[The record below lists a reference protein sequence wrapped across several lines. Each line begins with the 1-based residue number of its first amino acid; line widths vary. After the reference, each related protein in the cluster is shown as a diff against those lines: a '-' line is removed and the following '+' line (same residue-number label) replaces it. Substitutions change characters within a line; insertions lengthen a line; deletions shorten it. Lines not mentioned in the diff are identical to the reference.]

1 MELKET
7 GCEFTY
13 FFEKTICS
21 AILNLKGKARS
32 CLRFVR
38 LCGANNIDN
47 IVIKAGFLSSS
58 KNINILRNI
67 LRACLVLVMLGG
79 LLVLFY
85 LPYLAVKKK
94 TIDAFSRE
102 QMMTI
107 RQSALGLEHFF
118 SMYGRALNYGAAQS
132 PVIHFNETGR
142 RMMADFYAIHKP
154 WLIAIIR
161 RDRSGKIL
169 YRVPADRDGQGGEPQ
184 NSGGAASLKPL
195 IGVVMV
201 QGHKCVRFSRSV
213 FENNRSV
220 GSVTFLVS
228 FKNLA
233 KNFLQTMKGDHG
245 RRFWLINQ
253 EGIVLFC
260 PKPEDFGHQIRSLV
274 TGSPGFQSL
283 TEKMTA
289 GGQGSATFMFRKEGD
304 PGKLI
309 KYHAVFMPITL
320 PGNHFW
326 SIAVATPEDQVLA
339 NMQAFRNKWL
349 AAAALTIGVL
359 FLLCYALK
367 RSMGRIDDEKRQRAA
382 GEQLLRLLDISPIG
396 IIVYDD
402 RGRLK
407 YANRSVVDLFGAGT
421 GDNLV
426 GRNIFAFIHPEYK
439 KMVRNRFA
447 DVLRGEPTDPAII
460 KIILPGKVVK
470 DIEIPS
476 APFVFFDRSCGMTI
490 LQDVTERL
498 KAEKEQQLLA
508 TVIEHTRESIVITD
522 VDGNIEY
529 VNPAFTRIT
538 GYSRDEAIGRNQRIL
553 ESGEHDQALYEEM
566 WATLKR
572 GVVWEGRFI
581 NRKKDGSLY
590 TERASISPVRDAA
603 GAITH
608 FVAVKRDISHEVALE
623 IQLQQAQKMEAIG
636 TLAGGIAHDFNN
648 ILGAIIGF
656 TDISLMQSEADSPIY
671 KNLRNI
677 RKAGFRAADLVRQI
691 LTFSRQAAGNRKI
704 PVAVVPLLKESLK
717 LLRASL
723 PATIDISQHINVTE
737 ASVLADPA
745 QIQQVIMNLCT
756 NSFQAMREHG
766 GVLTITLDKLP
777 AGQGSGAA
785 VLAGGPGIEL
795 KVEDTGPGMSPKI
808 MGRIFEP
815 FFTTKEPGLA
825 SGLGLSVVHGIVHDL
840 GGEITVD
847 SDKHRTCF
855 TIRLPV
861 LEKPVVQNA
870 GEDSLPGGSES
881 VLIVDDEKDIRET
894 CRMMLSQL
902 GYSVTTSG
910 HPREALAMIDRQKDR
925 FDLVIT
931 DQTMPEMTGLELMHE
946 ILRLRSDLPVILCT
960 GFSEQLDEESA
971 LKEGA
976 RHLLMK
982 PVTCM
987 RLAGSVRNV
996 LDAKPA

>member
-7 GCEFTY
+7 GCKFTY

-21 AILNLKGKARS
+21 AILNLKGKARP
-32 CLRFVR
+32 CLQFVR

-118 SMYGRALNYGAAQS
+118 SMYGKALNYGAAQS

-154 WLIAIIR
+154 WLIAITR
-161 RDRSGKIL
+161 RDRNGKIL
-169 YRVPADRDGQGGEPQ
+169 YRVPADRDGQGGEMSRKPQ
-184 NSGGAASLKPL
+184 MPAGTAFRKPL
-195 IGVVMV
+195 IDAVMV
-201 QGHKCVRFSRSV
+201 RGHKCVRFSQPV
-213 FENNRSV
+213 FEKDRFA
-220 GSVTFLVS
+220 GRVTFLVS
-228 FKNLA
+228 FKSLA
-233 KNFLQTMKGDHG
+233 KDFLQTMNENHG
-245 RRFWLINQ
+245 KRFWLINQ
-253 EGIVLFC
+253 KGIILFC
-260 PKPEDFGHQIRSLV
+260 PKPDDCGRQIRSLV
-274 TGSPGFQSL
+274 ADSPGFQSL

-289 GGQGSATFMFRKEGD
+289 GGQGSATFIFRQDK
-304 PGKLI
+304 PGKRI

-349 AAAALTIGVL
+349 VAAALSIGVL

-367 RSMGRIDDEKRQRAA
+367 RSRCRIDDEKRQRAVS
-382 GEQLLRLLDISPIG
+382 EQLLRLLDISPIG

-470 DIEIPS
+470 DVEITS

-508 TVIEHTRESIVITD
+508 TVIEHTRESIVVTD
-522 VDGNIEY
+522 VEGNIKY

-553 ESGEHDQALYEEM
+553 KSGEDDSAFYEEM

-572 GVVWEGRFI
+572 GAVWEGRLI

-608 FVAVKRDISHEVALE
+608 FVAVKRDISHEVTLE
-623 IQLQQAQKMEAIG
+623 MQLQQA
-636 TLAGGIAHDFNN
+636 
-648 ILGAIIGF
+648 
-656 TDISLMQSEADSPIY
+656 
-671 KNLRNI
+671 
-677 RKAGFRAADLVRQI
+677 
-691 LTFSRQAAGNRKI
+691 
-704 PVAVVPLLKESLK
+704 
-717 LLRASL
+717 
-723 PATIDISQHINVTE
+723 
-737 ASVLADPA
+737 
-745 QIQQVIMNLCT
+745 
-756 NSFQAMREHG
+756 
-766 GVLTITLDKLP
+766 
-777 AGQGSGAA
+777 
-785 VLAGGPGIEL
+785 
-795 KVEDTGPGMSPKI
+795 
-808 MGRIFEP
+808 
-815 FFTTKEPGLA
+815 
-825 SGLGLSVVHGIVHDL
+825 
-840 GGEITVD
+840 
-847 SDKHRTCF
+847 
-855 TIRLPV
+855 
-861 LEKPVVQNA
+861 
-870 GEDSLPGGSES
+870 
-881 VLIVDDEKDIRET
+881 
-894 CRMMLSQL
+894 
-902 GYSVTTSG
+902 
-910 HPREALAMIDRQKDR
+910 
-925 FDLVIT
+925 
-931 DQTMPEMTGLELMHE
+931 
-946 ILRLRSDLPVILCT
+946 
-960 GFSEQLDEESA
+960 
-971 LKEGA
+971 
-976 RHLLMK
+976 
-982 PVTCM
+982 
-987 RLAGSVRNV
+987 
-996 LDAKPA
+996 

>member
-1 MELKET
+1 MKIT
-7 GCEFTY
+7 
-13 FFEKTICS
+13 
-21 AILNLKGKARS
+21 
-32 CLRFVR
+32 
-38 LCGANNIDN
+38 
-47 IVIKAGFLSSS
+47 IKAGFLSSC

-94 TIDAFSRE
+94 TIDAFNRE

-118 SMYGRALNYGAAQS
+118 SMYGRALNYAASQP
-132 PVIHFNETGR
+132 PVIHFNEIGR

-154 WLIAIIR
+154 WLIAITR

-169 YRVPADRDGQGGEPQ
+169 CRVPADRDGGQGRDTAPKSQ
-184 NSGGAASLKPL
+184 NPAGAASLKPL

-201 QGHKCVRFSRSV
+201 QGHKCVRFSRPV

-220 GSVTFLVS
+220 GSITFLVS
-228 FKNLA
+228 FDSLA
-233 KNFLQTMKGDHG
+233 KNFLQTMKENHG
-245 RRFWLINQ
+245 KRFWLINQ
-253 EGIVLFC
+253 QGIVLFC
-260 PKPEDFGHQIRSLV
+260 PKPEDFGHQIRSLI

-283 TEKMTA
+283 AEKMTA
-289 GGQGSATFMFRKEGD
+289 GGRGSATFMFRKKGD
-304 PGKLI
+304 PGKRI

-326 SIAVATPEDQVLA
+326 SIAVSTPEDQVLA

-349 AAAALTIGVL
+349 AAAALAIGVL

-367 RSMGRIDDEKRQRAA
+367 RSMNRVDDEKRQRAA

-402 RGRLK
+402 KGGLK

-421 GDNLV
+421 GDSLI
-426 GRNIFAFIHPEYK
+426 GRNVFAFVHPDYK
-439 KMVRNRFA
+439 KMVQERFA
-447 DVLRGEPTDPAII
+447 DVLRGEPTDPAVI

-470 DIEIPS
+470 DVEITS
-476 APFVFFDRSCGMTI
+476 APFVFYDRSCGMTI

-508 TVIEHTRESIVITD
+508 TVIEHTRESIVVTD
-522 VDGNIEY
+522 VEGNIEY

-538 GYSRDEAIGRNQRIL
+538 GYSRDEAIGQNQRL
-553 ESGEHDQALYEEM
+553 LKSGEHDQAFYEEM

-572 GVVWEGRFI
+572 GAVWEGRLI

-590 TERASISPVRDAA
+590 TERVSISPVRDMA
-603 GAITH
+603 GVITH
-608 FVAVKRDISHEVALE
+608 FVAVKRDISHEVELE
-623 IQLQQAQKMEAIG
+623 MQLQQAQKMEAIG

-691 LTFSRQAAGNRKI
+691 LTFSRQAADNRKI

-723 PATIDISQHINVTE
+723 PATIEIVQHLNVSE

-745 QIQQVIMNLCT
+745 QIQQMIMNLCT

-766 GVLTITLDKLP
+766 GVLTVTLDELP
-777 AGQGSGAA
+777 AGRGSGAA
-785 VLAGGPGIEL
+785 LSGGPGIEL

-808 MGRIFEP
+808 IDRIFEP
-815 FFTTKEPGLA
+815 FFTTKEPGFA
-825 SGLGLSVVHGIVHDL
+825 TGLGLSVVHGIVHDL
-840 GGEITVD
+840 GGTISVE
-847 SDKHRTCF
+847 SDEHRTCF

-861 LEKPVVQNA
+861 IEKPVVVQNTD
-870 GEDSLPGGSES
+870 EDQPPGGSES
-881 VLIVDDEKDIRET
+881 VLIVDDEQAIRET
-894 CRMMLSQL
+894 CHMMLSQL
-902 GYSVTTSG
+902 GYNVTTSG
-910 HPREALAMIDRQKDR
+910 DPREALALIERQKDR
-925 FDLVIT
+925 FDLVIA
-931 DQTMPEMTGLELMHE
+931 DQTMPGMTGLELLHE
-946 ILRLRSDLPVILCT
+946 ILRIRPGLPVILCT

-971 LKEGA
+971 LREGA
-976 RHLLMK
+976 RQLLLK

-987 RLAGSVRNV
+987 RLAESVRNV
-996 LDAKPA
+996 LDAKSS

>member
-1 MELKET
+1 M
-7 GCEFTY
+7 
-13 FFEKTICS
+13 S
-21 AILNLKGKARS
+21 S
-32 CLRFVR
+32 C
-38 LCGANNIDN
+38 
-47 IVIKAGFLSSS
+47 K
-58 KNINILRNI
+58 KINILRNV

-94 TIDAFSRE
+94 TIDAFNRE

-118 SMYGRALNYGAAQS
+118 SMYGRALNYGAAQP
-132 PVIHFNETGR
+132 PVIHFNEIGR
-142 RMMADFYAIHKP
+142 RMMTDFYAIHKP
-154 WLIAIIR
+154 WLIAITR
-161 RDRSGKIL
+161 RDRSGKII
-169 YRVPADRDGQGGEPQ
+169 YRVPVARDGSGRDTARRPQ
-184 NSGGAASLKPL
+184 SPAGAAFRKPL
-195 IGVVMV
+195 LGVVMV
-201 QGHKCVRFSRSV
+201 RGHKYVRFSRPV
-213 FENNRSV
+213 FENNRFA
-220 GSVTFLVS
+220 GSITFLVS
-228 FKNLA
+228 FDSLA
-233 KNFLQTMKGDHG
+233 KNFLQTMKENHG
-245 RRFWLINQ
+245 KRFWLINQ
-253 EGIVLFC
+253 KGIVIFC
-260 PKPEDFGHQIRSLV
+260 PQHEDFGRRIRSLV
-274 TGSPGFQSL
+274 AGSSGFQSL

-289 GGQGSATFMFRKEGD
+289 GGRGSATFMFRQEDD
-304 PGKLI
+304 PGKRI

-320 PGNHFW
+320 PGGHFW
-326 SIAVATPEDQVLA
+326 SIAVSTPEDQVLA
-339 NMQAFRNKWL
+339 NMQAFRNQWL

-367 RSMGRIDDEKRQRAA
+367 RSMSRVDDEKRQRAA

-407 YANRSVVDLFGAGT
+407 YANRSVVDLFGAGN
-421 GDNLV
+421 GDNLI
-426 GRNIFAFIHPEYK
+426 GRNIFAFVHPDYK

-447 DVLRGEPTDPAII
+447 AVLRGEPTDPAVI
-460 KIILPGKVVK
+460 KIILPGKLVK
-470 DIEIPS
+470 DVEITS

-490 LQDVTERL
+490 LQDITERL

-508 TVIEHTRESIVITD
+508 TVIEHTRESVVVTD
-522 VDGNIEY
+522 VEGNIEY

-538 GYSRDEAIGRNQRIL
+538 GYSRDEVIGRNQRL
-553 ESGEHDQALYEEM
+553 LKSGEHGQVFYEEM

-572 GVVWEGRFI
+572 GAVWEGRLI
-581 NRKKDGSLY
+581 NRRKDGSLY
-590 TERASISPVRDAA
+590 TERVSISPVRDAA

-623 IQLQQAQKMEAIG
+623 MQLQQAQKMEAIG

-656 TDISLMQSEADSPIY
+656 TDISLMQSKPDSPIY

-677 RKAGFRAADLVRQI
+677 RKAGLRAADLVRQI

-704 PVAVVPLLKESLK
+704 SVAIVPLLKESLK

-723 PATIDISQHINVTE
+723 PTTIEIVRHINVPE
-737 ASVLADPA
+737 ALVLADPA
-745 QIQQVIMNLCT
+745 QIRQMIINLCT

-766 GVLTITLDKLP
+766 GVLTVTLDKLP
-777 AGQGSGAA
+777 AGQGPGAA
-785 VLAGGPGIEL
+785 ILAGGPGIEL

-808 MGRIFEP
+808 MDRIFEP

-825 SGLGLSVVHGIVHDL
+825 TGLGLSVVHGIVHDL
-840 GGEITVD
+840 GGEITVE
-847 SDKHRTCF
+847 SDENRTCF

-861 LEKPVVQNA
+861 IEKPVVVQNLD
-870 GEDSLPGGSES
+870 EDSLPGGSES
-881 VLIVDDEKDIRET
+881 VLIVDDEQPIRET

-910 HPREALAMIDRQKDR
+910 DPREALAMIKRQKDR
-925 FDLVIT
+925 FDLVIA
-931 DQTMPEMTGLELMHE
+931 DQTMPEMTGLELLHE
-946 ILRLRSDLPVILCT
+946 ILRLRPGLPVILCT
-960 GFSEQLDEESA
+960 GFSEQLNEESA
-971 LKEGA
+971 LREGA
-976 RHLLMK
+976 RQLLLK

-987 RLAGSVRNV
+987 RLAESVRNV
-996 LDAKPA
+996 LDANPPA